1 MKPSYMA
8 SLTHVLKKLLRLPIV
23 ILGSRLVYINLYGG
37 VSVFDAKTRVTKELL
52 DNATFVSK
60 QPLAKQIY
68 TASQLF
74 QRTLNSNKF
83 TMSSDLSHIMIVHD
97 SRRVF
102 RYSAISKYTIQSIE
116 NRYCYTRV
124 CTI

>member
-1 MKPSYMA
+1 M
-8 SLTHVLKKLLRLPIV
+8 
-23 ILGSRLVYINLYGG
+23 YINLYGG
-37 VSVFDAKTRVTKELL
+37 ISFFDAKTGMTKELL

-60 QPLAKQIY
+60 QSLAKQIY

-83 TMSSDLSHIMIVHD
+83 TMSADLRHIMIVHD

-116 NRYCYTRV
+116 NRYYYTRV
-124 CTI
+124 CTN